1 MEEEEEKEEQKEEEE
16 EEEGES
22 GSTAILHAAAALETP
37 SSDKTGR
44 PVWLPSSAA
53 RLKTRTTS
61 AAAAAAARRTPCL
74 NKSRLALRKRGL
86 KREKKFPAG
95 RTLEERPR

>member
-1 MEEEEEKEEQKEEEE
+1 MEEEEEKEEQKEE

-44 PVWLPSSAA
+44 PAWLPSSAA

-61 AAAAAAARRTPCL
+61 AAAAAAAARRTPCL